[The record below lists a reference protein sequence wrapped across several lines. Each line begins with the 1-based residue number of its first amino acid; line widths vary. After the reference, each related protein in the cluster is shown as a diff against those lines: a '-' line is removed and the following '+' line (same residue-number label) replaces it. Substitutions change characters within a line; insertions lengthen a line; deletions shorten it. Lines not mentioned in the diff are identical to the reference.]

1 MEKEIVLWRTE
12 QVGRSGEEIIE
23 KKVISY
29 GTGFLERYRHKVQK
43 INQHYSEK
51 QNWKRFPDPET
62 KKL

>member
-43 INQHYSEK
+43 INQHYSE
-51 QNWKRFPDPET
+51 NG
-62 KKL
+62 